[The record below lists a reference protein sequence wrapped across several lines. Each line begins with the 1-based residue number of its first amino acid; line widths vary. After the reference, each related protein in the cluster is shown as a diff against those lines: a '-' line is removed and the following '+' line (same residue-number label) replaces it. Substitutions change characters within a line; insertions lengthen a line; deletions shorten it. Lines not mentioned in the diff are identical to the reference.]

1 MVYSLF
7 EIGANGLKEGL
18 RDRLMQSYAY
28 TDINGYAN
36 ADINT
41 IESTPYEIIDDWVES
56 VSGSTPSN
64 EPVSGIKIVKY
75 NLPSRWSQEI
85 KTWVDDEYLD
95 YSKFQKYLY
104 TNENTLWVPP
114 YRDFLRVDNL
124 TGFDDFDNKVFYY
137 YYTHSY
143 KPWVGRGGCILR
155 SKEDLSFTLQLDGGC
170 DYAYSKT
177 LPVIEEVQQTIPEY
191 SWFMGR
197 YILLS
202 DVIEL
207 SKLYGK
213 GFVMDLLKD
222 ITTEDEFEINEDSID
237 QQVKEIMNKSL

>member
-1 MVYSLF
+1 MACNYL
-7 EIGANGLKEGL
+7 ELGANRLKEGL
-18 RDRLMQSYAY
+18 RDQLMCSYITTNPY
-28 TDINGYAN
+28 TGELAN
-36 ADINT
+36 Y
-41 IESTPYEIIDDWVES
+41 SFIDDWVES
-56 VSGSTPSN
+56 VSDSTPSN
-64 EPVSGIKIVKY
+64 EPVSDVKVVKY
-75 NLPSRWSQEI
+75 NLPSKWSQKI
-85 KTWVDDEYLD
+85 NTWVDDEYLD

-104 TNENTLWVPP
+104 TNEVTLWVPP

-143 KPWVGRGGCILR
+143 TPWVGRGGCILR
-155 SKEDLSFTLQLDGGC
+155 SKCDYRHELQLTGGC

-177 LPVIEEVQQTIPEY
+177 LPIIEEVQQTIPEY

-213 GFVMDLLKD
+213 EFMMDLLKE
-222 ITTEDEFEINEDSID
+222 ITSEDEFEIDYDSID
-237 QQVKEIMNKSL
+237 RQVEEIMNKSI

>member
-1 MVYSLF
+1 
-7 EIGANGLKEGL
+7 
-18 RDRLMQSYAY
+18 
-28 TDINGYAN
+28 
-36 ADINT
+36 
-41 IESTPYEIIDDWVES
+41 
-56 VSGSTPSN
+56 
-64 EPVSGIKIVKY
+64 
-75 NLPSRWSQEI
+75 
-85 KTWVDDEYLD
+85 
-95 YSKFQKYLY
+95 
-104 TNENTLWVPP
+104 
-114 YRDFLRVDNL
+114 
-124 TGFDDFDNKVFYY
+124 
-137 YYTHSY
+137 
-143 KPWVGRGGCILR
+143 
-155 SKEDLSFTLQLDGGC
+155 LDGGC

-177 LPVIEEVQQTIPEY
+177 LPIIEEVQQTIPEY

>member
-1 MVYSLF
+1 MACKYLELGSTR
-7 EIGANGLKEGL
+7 LKETL
-18 RDRLMQSYAY
+18 SHQIMQNYMDGNPYTSY
-28 TDINGYAN
+28 
-36 ADINT
+36 
-41 IESTPYEIIDDWVES
+41 SFIDDWVES
-56 VSGSTPSN
+56 VSVSTPSN
-64 EPVSGIKIVKY
+64 EPVSDVKVVKY
-75 NLPSRWSQEI
+75 NLPSKWSQKI
-85 KTWVDDEYLD
+85 NTWVDDEYLD

-104 TNENTLWVPP
+104 TNEVTLWVPP

-137 YYTHSY
+137 YYTHNY
-143 KPWVGRGGCILR
+143 TPWVGRGGCILR
-155 SKEDLSFTLQLDGGC
+155 SEYDYRHTLQLTGGC

-177 LPVIEEVQQTIPEY
+177 LPIIEEAQQTIPEY

-213 GFVMDLLKD
+213 EFMMDLLKE
-222 ITTEDEFEINEDSID
+222 ITSEDEFEIDYDSID
-237 QQVKEIMNKSL
+237 RQVEEIMNKSI